1 MVPTNTLTS
10 LAILKVN
17 VDQGGD
23 YLEYLRPFILQVL
36 VDHRPDIIT
45 DQIVCDYIQ
54 EQFNLVIPR
63 RTIQMVLKR
72 ISKRHSLRRDHG
84 KYRITGDLPDPQLT
98 AKQSDAERHIAAVL
112 SGLRQFSQ
120 STIRPICS
128 DEDAI
133 IRTLKPL

>member
-54 EQFNLVIPR
+54 EQF
-63 RTIQMVLKR
+63 
-72 ISKRHSLRRDHG
+72 
-84 KYRITGDLPDPQLT
+84 DLQRV
-98 AKQSDAERHIAAVL
+98 AQ
-112 SGLRQFSQ
+112 
-120 STIRPICS
+120 
-128 DEDAI
+128 
-133 IRTLKPL
+133 